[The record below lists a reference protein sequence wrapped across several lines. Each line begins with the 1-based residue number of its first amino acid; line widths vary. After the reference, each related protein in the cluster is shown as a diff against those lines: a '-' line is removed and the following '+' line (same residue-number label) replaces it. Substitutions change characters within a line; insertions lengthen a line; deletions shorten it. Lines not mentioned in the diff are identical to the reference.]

1 MTSTIYVDADAC
13 PVKSDI
19 SLIAQEFMVHVRF
32 IASYDHHISNREE
45 ESGEWIFVD
54 PGKDSADL
62 YILNQIKRN
71 DVLITQD
78 IGLASLALAKG
89 VYALSPRGTEYR
101 EESIQTAL
109 NFRYLAARERERGNY
124 GKGPKP
130 FNSHDRQ
137 NFQKCFRRL
146 LSKIEGV

>member
-1 MTSTIYVDADAC
+1 MA
-13 PVKSDI
+13 K
-19 SLIAQEFMVHVRF
+19 EFMIHVRY
-32 IASYDHHISNREE
+32 IASYDHIRKREE

-54 PGKDSADL
+54 AGKDSADL
-62 YILNQIKRN
+62 HILNKIKKG
-71 DVLITQD
+71 DILITQD

-89 VYALSPRGTEYR
+89 VYALSARGTEYK

-109 NFRYLAARERERGNY
+109 DFRYLAAKERERGIY

-130 FNSHDRQ
+130 FTMHDRQ
-137 NFQKCFRRL
+137 NFQKCLRKL

>member
-1 MTSTIYVDADAC
+1 LIYVDADAC

-19 SLIAQEFMVHVRF
+19 ALIAEEFKIHVRY
-32 IASYDHHISNREE
+32 IASYDHISNREE

-54 PGKDSADL
+54 PGKDSADI
-62 YILNQIKRN
+62 YILNHIQRS

-89 VYALSPRGTEYR
+89 VYALSPRGTEYK

-109 NFRYLAARERERGNY
+109 DYRYLAAKERERGNY
-124 GKGPKP
+124 GKGPKS
-130 FNSHDRQ
+130 FTLDDRR
-137 NFQKCFRRL
+137 NFQKSLRRL